1 MCHRFR
7 SAYHYTNEEK
17 LSALYQL
24 LQYRHNVRLRWSKLD
39 TSLQHPH
46 NFPRFLLNLS
56 DGMLTRQHQT
66 ISVDYVFPL
75 YIFFCYRKHILYQ
88 KYTLPAVVQFNDI
101 ENVARFPG
109 LFFFL
114 HNPSIFV
121 NAAGQWIIQY
131 ILVLVSSKN
140 LSLII

>member
-1 MCHRFR
+1 MMCHRFR

-109 LFFFL
+109 LFFF
-114 HNPSIFV
+114 SIIRLYLSMRLD
-121 NAAGQWIIQY
+121 NG
-131 ILVLVSSKN
+131 SSSISWCLYLQK
-140 LSLII
+140 IYP